1 MTQDQTTDRNEVE
14 KRYDTDRHRVKVGVP
29 LVRRPAPATRAAEV
43 GDVYDEDVAERSDR
57 AGLNGRELR

>member
-1 MTQDQTTDRNEVE
+1 MAQDQMFDHHEIE

-43 GDVYDEDVAERSDR
+43 GDVYDDGVEDRSGRDE
-57 AGLNGRELR
+57 LNGRELR